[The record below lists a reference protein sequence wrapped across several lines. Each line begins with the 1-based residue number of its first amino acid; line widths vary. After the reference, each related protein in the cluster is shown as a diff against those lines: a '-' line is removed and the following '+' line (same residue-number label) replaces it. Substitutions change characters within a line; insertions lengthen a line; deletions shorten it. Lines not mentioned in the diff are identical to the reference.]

1 MRSPS
6 IWKADAMDRPVND
19 VLISRGMRFPLNSD
33 VLRGKSVAALR
44 EGRYELREA
53 EAALRIVRS
62 GDVVLELGGGIGFMS
77 TLLATH
83 RKIEHVHVFE
93 ANPDLTPYIAAVHAA
108 NHVTNATVHNALLGD
123 EPGQVPFYIRRNFL
137 ASSMVEDVKG
147 NEVVRTAQVEM
158 RPAEPI
164 ARALGATL
172 LICDIEGAEVDVLPK
187 MDLSGLRAAIVELHP
202 QWIGASGVN
211 AVFEA
216 MIKAGLAYFPK
227 TSTQKVVTFRRAW
240 PTK

>member
-1 MRSPS
+1 
-6 IWKADAMDRPVND
+6 MDQPVSD
-19 VLISRGMRFPLNSD
+19 HLISRGIRFPLNPD
-33 VLRGKSVAALR
+33 ELRGKSVAALR

-53 EAALRIVRS
+53 EAALRIVRT

-93 ANPDLTPYIAAVHAA
+93 ANPELTPYITSVHEA

-123 EPGQVPFYIRRNFL
+123 TAGKVPFYVRRNFL
-137 ASSMVEDVKG
+137 ASSVVENVTASP
-147 NEVVRTAQVEM
+147 VLRTTEVEM
-158 RPAEPI
+158 RSAEPV
-164 ARALGATL
+164 ARDLGATL
-172 LICDIEGAEVDVLPK
+172 LICDIEGAEIDVLPK

-216 MIKAGLAYFPK
+216 MIKAGLAYYPK

-240 PTK
+240 PLK